1 MGGIL
6 SSLHTSTT
14 GLHTHQLMVD
24 VTGNNIANASDEFY
38 TRQRVIV
45 HPEKP
50 LYYPDYNLGRGVSV
64 DAIQRLHDEFVFSR
78 YSRAATEH
86 NFFDTEFSTLRE
98 ASTFFPDVEG
108 VGIYNDLEE
117 YFNSWKDIAKNP
129 NDTAQKQVLAKN
141 AMILTRNLNDT
152 KEKLMIL
159 QRKKSE
165 ELEAQISDANKLG
178 AQIAEINK
186 QMKEM
191 EDAKTLKQA
200 NELRDRRDELEFRLR
215 EILGGT
221 AFKNKV
227 KANNLASS
235 QLADFDE
242 DYNFTIGRGFSM
254 IDGANFHPIILN
266 KTNNSAGLNRLY
278 IRGYDFKDLDI
289 TDKIDEG
296 KAGALIDLYNNG
308 YEGTKVG
315 KLQHYMNLLD
325 SFARG
330 LIEATNTIYAQS
342 GTGEIKSD
350 ILEIGKNEA
359 LRDTNYNVQMGKFTL
374 FAYNANGDVL
384 AQKDIIIDVSTTM
397 RDIVSQI
404 NANTDDNGNNN
415 ALDDFDDYFTAYYDD
430 NSRQFKITSKYPTK
444 GLYVGLKDEGTNFT
458 GAFGINRFFAGND
471 ASSINLEYEY
481 RKDSTKIR
489 PWLMPVSGNFDVA
502 NMMQQLQYEEV
513 EFYQN
518 KLDKKHMKLN
528 EYYQFTTGAVANQ
541 TQEVKITLDTKK
553 SVLEAIKREH
563 LAISQVSVDEEMVNL
578 IKFQG
583 GYAANAKV
591 ITTIDRMI
599 ETLLG
604 MKQ

>member
-6 SSLHTSTT
+6 SSLNTSTT
-14 GLHTHQLMVD
+14 GLHAHQLMVD
-24 VTGNNIANASDEFY
+24 VTGNNIANASNEFY
-38 TRQRVIV
+38 TRQRVIA

-50 LYYPDYNLGRGVSV
+50 LYYPDYNLGRGISV

-78 YSRAATEH
+78 YSKAATEH
-86 NFFDTEFSTLRE
+86 NFFDEEFRTLRE

-141 AMILTRNLNDT
+141 AMILARNLNDT
-152 KEKLMIL
+152 KEKLVIL

-165 ELEAQISDANKLG
+165 ELEAQIYDANKLG
-178 AQIAEINK
+178 GQIAEINRK
-186 QMKEM
+186 MKEM
-191 EDAKTLKQA
+191 EDSLTLKQA

-215 EILGGT
+215 EILGGNV
-221 AFKNKV
+221 FKSKL
-227 KANNLASS
+227 KANNLVGS
-235 QLADFDE
+235 QDADFDE
-242 DYNFTIGRGFSM
+242 DYTFTIGHGFSM
-254 IDGANFHPIILN
+254 IDGANFHPIIID
-266 KTNNSAGLNRLY
+266 KTNNAAGLNRLY
-278 IRGYDFKDLDI
+278 IRGYDFKDKDI
-289 TDKIDEG
+289 TDKMDEG
-296 KAGALIDLYNNG
+296 HVGALIDLYNNG

-315 KLQHYMNLLD
+315 KLQQYMNLLD

-330 LIEATNTIYAQS
+330 LIESTNTIYAQS
-342 GTGEIKSD
+342 GTEEIKSD
-350 ILEIGKNEA
+350 ILQLQKNEA
-359 LRDTNYNVQMGKFTL
+359 LRDTNYNIKTGKFTL
-374 FAYNANGDVL
+374 YAYNANGQVL
-384 AQKDIIIDVSTTM
+384 AEKVITIDVPTTM
-397 RDIVSQI
+397 HDIVKQI
-404 NANTDDNGNNN
+404 NANTDDNNNNN
-415 ALDDFDDYFTAYYDD
+415 ALDDFDDYFQAYFSDE
-430 NSRQFKITSKYPTK
+430 SKQFKIISKSPSK
-444 GLYVGLKDEGTNFT
+444 GLYVGLKDDGTNFT
-458 GAFGINRFFAGND
+458 GAFGVNRFFSGWD

-489 PWLMPVSGNFDVA
+489 PWLMPVDGNFDVA
-502 NMMQQLQYEEV
+502 NMMQQLQYDEV

-518 KLDKKHMKLN
+518 KLDKKYMKLN
-528 EYYQFTTGAVANQ
+528 EFYQFTTGAVANQ

-553 SVLEAIKREH
+553 SVLEAVKKEH

-604 MKQ
+604 IKQ